1 MKNRYESSLP
11 TFTKKLVY
19 FLWVS
24 VLAIFLIKK
33 PYLLFFLIRLF
44 LPTIVFVI
52 ATIVEEMKE
61 SIIIYRDYV
70 LYKCYYYLI
79 NLLSP
84 TIVKKVSV
92 NIINA
97 KKLIKNLTLV
107 LLLYPKLDHM

>member
-1 MKNRYESSLP
+1 MGFSSCHLSYKE
-11 TFTKKLVY
+11 T
-19 FLWVS
+19 
-24 VLAIFLIKK
+24 
-33 PYLLFFLIRLF
+33 LFIIFLIRLF